1 MKQFFHSGRWPSKWY
16 YGWRGFSEFRKL
28 ESDLLHLQDCIDHP
42 CYEDYQEKKGPWN
55 SFKLVDDKIRWLCMG
70 LTVVMEEKPRIL
82 GMNHWIGQ
90 VVIALQKVD
99 KALSFWTI
107 EFLRKL
113 GRMVEEDP
121 LVWTSVVLNCRV
133 LRLSS

>member
-1 MKQFFHSGRWPSKWY
+1 
-16 YGWRGFSEFRKL
+16 
-28 ESDLLHLQDCIDHP
+28 
-42 CYEDYQEKKGPWN
+42 
-55 SFKLVDDKIRWLCMG
+55 MG